1 MFEVKTGD
9 IVQYWVTGAEGELA
23 AKLLNTLDCS
33 GRSQLK
39 EPAFG
44 NDFLFLTR
52 EVDRARVRA
61 RDTVCEV
68 REMSIVILGVPCVR
82 TIGNPQEAA

>member
-1 MFEVKTGD
+1 MFEVKTGP
-9 IVQYWVTGAEGELA
+9 ITQYWITDAEGELA
-23 AKLLNTLDCS
+23 TELLNTLDCS

-61 RDTVCEV
+61 CSQVTCG
-68 REMSIVILGVPCVR
+68 MSVFIVYACVR
-82 TIGNPQEAA
+82 TIGNPQKAA

>member
-1 MFEVKTGD
+1 MFEVKSGP
-9 IVQYWVTGAEGELA
+9 IVQYWVTDAEGDLA
-23 AKLLNTLDCS
+23 AELLNTFDCA

-52 EVDRARVRA
+52 EVDRARVR
-61 RDTVCEV
+61 
-68 REMSIVILGVPCVR
+68 SFS
-82 TIGNPQEAA
+82 NPLNAN